1 MIDFNKQQLDMLN
14 FAICAK
20 FSEVYNRLQ
29 EIKKADQTGIIARLA
44 NYPKQKKELKNELK
58 ILEQVSA
65 IIQEERKKANAK

>member
-1 MIDFNKQQLDMLN
+1 MVDFNKQQLDMIN

-44 NYPKQKKELKNELK
+44 NYPKQKKELKNDLK
-58 ILEQVSA
+58 ILEEVSA